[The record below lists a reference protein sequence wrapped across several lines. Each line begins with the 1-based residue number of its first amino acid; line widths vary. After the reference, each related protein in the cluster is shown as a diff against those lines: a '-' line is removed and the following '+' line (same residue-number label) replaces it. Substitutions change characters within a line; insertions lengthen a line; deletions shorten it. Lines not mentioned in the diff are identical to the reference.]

1 MKRMNR
7 AWIASCALG
16 VAMSFASIGCGGS
29 SSEDAS
35 GQSQQALGTMP
46 ASASTKAS
54 LGIDAWQFS
63 LAANGEVVV
72 QGLGANATIVA
83 DVHVQSIA
91 GSAGAT
97 VHVIKDANG
106 ALQVTA
112 DGQVVVNTLPAAT
125 QSLVLA
131 LKVDIDLSLIA
142 NALQPGCFLV
152 SAQYATAVAATVSAC
167 IDAPALHLCLNAAAS
182 VTVPDAQLHATCGI
196 AAP

>member
-1 MKRMNR
+1 MKRVNR

-16 VAMSFASIGCGGS
+16 LAVCVAPLGCGGS

-63 LAANGEVVV
+63 LAADGEVVV
-72 QGLGANATIVA
+72 QGLGADATIVA
-83 DVHVQSIA
+83 DVRVQSIA
-91 GSAGAT
+91 GSGSAT
-97 VHVIKDANG
+97 VHVIKDASG
-106 ALQVTA
+106 VLQVTA

-125 QSLVLA
+125 QSLILA
-131 LKVDIDLSLIA
+131 LKVDIDLGLIA
-142 NALQPGCFLV
+142 NALKPGCFLV

-167 IDAPALHLCLNAAAS
+167 VDAPALHLCVNAAAS
-182 VTVPDAQLHATCGI
+182 VDAPDTQLHATCGLG
-196 AAP
+196 AP